1 MNGLQD
7 ISTFPGMLV
16 LFGDHQL
23 KENIRVKSV
32 FEPSGWSDRRVSPAS
47 VVLIGYGILLL
58 LPGMLVLFDDHQL
71 KESIMV
77 KFVFEPSARS
87 D

>member
-23 KENIRVKSV
+23 KESIRVKSV
-32 FEPSGWSDRRVSPAS
+32 FEPSG
-47 VVLIGYGILLL
+47 
-58 LPGMLVLFDDHQL
+58 
-71 KESIMV
+71 
-77 KFVFEPSARS
+77 
-87 D
+87 